1 MLKHTGTL
9 PLDQIS
15 TASDSAWR
23 ETDQEEVAR
32 LEKIIEDGD
41 YGSTTLSM
49 FAQVVCDEHGVGAQ
63 AQDGAAL
70 LANGKRM
77 TQALKNKKQQREE
90 ILKKH
95 GPPVDFDSGNV
106 PAWCTQP
113 LLIDIFEK
121 GHLGCPRQTFD
132 FCWFACLLAC
142 LKQFACLL
150 ARSLACSLALLV
162 HFLIASVYTLA

>member
-1 MLKHTGTL
+1 MKKTGTL

-15 TASDSAWR
+15 TASDSSWR

-49 FAQVVCDEHGVGAQ
+49 FAQVVCDEDGVGAN

-95 GPPVDFDSGNV
+95 ENDSGNV

-132 FCWFACLLAC
+132 F
-142 LKQFACLL
+142 
-150 ARSLACSLALLV
+150 
-162 HFLIASVYTLA
+162 